1 MKLFHWI
8 KKLFKWAL
16 YFLLLCL
23 FGLIIL
29 FFVVT
34 SPEDKPIDDPKI
46 VNDVTQLNPI
56 EVAEI
61 KRPKSVQEIAT
72 LVKQHNGPIS
82 IGGGRYSMGGQTASH
97 QALQL
102 DLRQFN
108 QVISFSKEKKE
119 ITVEP
124 GITWRQIQDYI
135 DPYNLSLKVMQTYSN
150 FTVGGSLSVNVHGR
164 YLGLGPVIYTVKSIK
179 LVLADGQII
188 TASPTENS
196 ELFYGAI
203 GGYGALGVIVE
214 ATLSLDDNVKVERIT
229 KKMSIDEYQSF
240 FFKNIRQDTSI
251 VFHNADIYPGT
262 YNEITSVS
270 YVKTNKAL
278 TIEDRLRPKDKNY
291 RLEKFAMWIVSETP
305 CGGWIRKNILD
316 PVFNS
321 DGEVEWRNYEASYNV
336 KELEPSSRATSTY
349 VLQEYF
355 VPVDKIN
362 QFTPGMREIFQRH
375 KPNIINVSIRHA
387 HKDPGSLMA
396 WAKTEVFA
404 FVVYYKQ
411 GTSEADKQTVAVWTR
426 ELIELAASLGG
437 AYYLPYQIHATDE
450 QFRKCYPNADLFFAL
465 KRKVDPQHKFRN
477 KLWDAYHKPDTL
489 TKAEKDTSTSRF
501 KLLLTSV
508 GKNDSMFLFLQNVYG
523 LYPTGKYLELI
534 KAHAMKYATDKEIYE
549 NIQKGL
555 PDIKPAL
562 WAFRY
567 ALPALSKQ
575 KNEIADQTIAL
586 IGKEKP
592 INGYLEIG
600 TTGRY
605 VNVIE
610 DRVAMEGPVYLS
622 YYEHPSYGPQDI
634 MERGQLSKIGTFFD
648 LNNYDPIS
656 TASIPDT
663 SLDLITIYIGLHHCP
678 LNKMDAYVKSLY
690 RVLRPDGKLV
700 IRDHNVTNKT
710 FGNFVSLI
718 HDVFYC
724 GLEETWQYTS
734 GEIRNFTAS
743 DSLQQYLQARGF
755 KGGDQR
761 LLQAHDPSLNTLMCF
776 TRLPE
781 TGIAAELSQIKGW
794 KRDEGQTYLTL
805 PEWYLVYSPD
815 EYAQF
820 ISKEKPSKFPYYG
833 ASKQFWD
840 YYSDVCH
847 LTEKQYAFNQGYHLM
862 LWVIGSSYSLEN
874 LVKGMYEKTIGR
886 ISELFSWGERTE
898 EDEYAAK
905 IARDYVAFI
914 RIDPWYEFPFGQAL
928 WDLWTGTDLFGKG
941 MVRKCERK
949 IILSNEYAVKALYAY
964 LIKLGTKEVYG
975 DAESEMFVRTKGIN
989 DSILKEHPKIS
1000 FVKTLSDS
1008 TQIITL
1014 PRYEQFR
1021 DESIALFDQ
1030 TIPYLQVAGNDTIL
1044 LSYVAPDNKPYTFSS
1059 GEVVIKRPVLT
1070 LPGYNRS
1077 GLKVPVIHLDESVR
1091 YLQKEGL
1098 VIEHIYDY

>member
-1 MKLFHWI
+1 MKLFRWI
-8 KKLFKWAL
+8 KKLLKWSL
-16 YFLLLCL
+16 YFLLLCFL
-23 FGLIIL
+23 GLVLL

-34 SPEDKPIDDPKI
+34 SPEDKASDDPKL
-46 VNDVTQLNPI
+46 VNDVTQLNPV
-56 EVAEI
+56 EVSLI
-61 KRPKSVQEIAT
+61 KQPKSIEEVVSI
-72 LVKQHNGPIS
+72 VKTHKGPIS

-97 QALQL
+97 QAMQL

-108 QVISFSKEKKE
+108 QVLSFSKEKKE

-135 DPYNLSLKVMQTYSN
+135 DPHNLSLKVMQTYSN

-179 LVLADGQII
+179 LVLADGQVV
-188 TASPTENS
+188 TASPQENI

-203 GGYGALGVIVE
+203 GGYGALGVIVQ
-214 ATLSLDDNVKVERIT
+214 ATLSLDDNVKIERVT
-229 KKMSIDEYQSF
+229 KKMSIDEYHDF
-240 FFKNIRQDTSI
+240 FFKTIREDSSI
-251 VFHNADIYPGT
+251 VFHNADIYPGA
-262 YNEITSVS
+262 YNEIQSVS
-270 YVKTNKAL
+270 YVKTDKPL
-278 TIEDRLRPKDKNY
+278 TIEDRLRPTDKNY
-291 RLEKFAMWIVSETP
+291 RLEKFAMWIVSEAP
-305 CGGWIRKNILD
+305 YGGWIRQHFLD
-316 PVFNS
+316 PVFNG

-336 KELEPSSRATSTY
+336 KELEPSSRKNSTY

-362 QFTPGMREIFQRH
+362 SFTPGMREIFQRH

-387 HKDPGSLMA
+387 HKDPGSIMA

-411 GTSEADKQTVAVWTR
+411 GTSEAEKQTVAVWTR
-426 ELIELAASLGG
+426 ELVQLAASLGG

-489 TKAEKDTSTSRF
+489 TRAEKDTSTSRF
-501 KLLLTSV
+501 KLLLSSV

-534 KAHAMKYATDKEIYE
+534 KANAMKYKTDKEIYE
-549 NIQKGL
+549 NTQKGL
-555 PDIKPAL
+555 SDIKPFL

-586 IGKEKP
+586 VGKEKT

-605 VNVIE
+605 VNVLE
-610 DRVAMEGPVYLS
+610 DRVPMEGPVYLS

-656 TASIPDT
+656 VASIPDT

-678 LNKMDAYVKSLY
+678 LDKMDAYVKSLY
-690 RVLRPDGKLV
+690 RVLRPGGKLV
-700 IRDHNVTNKT
+700 IRDHNVTSKS

-724 GLEETWQYTS
+724 GLDETWQYTS
-734 GEIRNFTAS
+734 GELRNFTAS
-743 DSLQQYLQARGF
+743 DSLQAYLQVRGF
-755 KGGDQR
+755 QGGQQR

-781 TGIAAELSQIKGW
+781 KGIAAELSQIKGW

-815 EYAQF
+815 EYAEF
-820 ISKEKPSKFPYYG
+820 ISTSKPSEFPYYN

-840 YYSDVCH
+840 YYGEVSDI
-847 LTEKQYAFNQGYHLM
+847 TEKQYAFNQGYHLM

-874 LVKGMYEKTIGR
+874 FVKGIYEKTIGR
-886 ISELFSWGERTE
+886 ISELLAWGERTQ
-898 EDEYAAK
+898 EDEYAAQV
-905 IARDYVAFI
+905 ARDYVAFI
-914 RIDPWYEFPFGQAL
+914 RVDPWYEFPFGEAL
-928 WDLWTGTDLFGKG
+928 KKLWTKNDLFGQG
-941 MVRKCERK
+941 FIRKCERK

-975 DAESEMFVRTKGIN
+975 DAEAEMFVRIKNVN
-989 DSILKEHPKIS
+989 DSLFKAHPKVTV
-1000 FVKTLSDS
+1000 VKTLSDS
-1008 TQIITL
+1008 SQVITL

-1021 DESIALFDQ
+1021 DESIRLFHDG
-1030 TIPYLQVAGNDTIL
+1030 IRFIQVAGNDTIL
-1044 LSYVAPDNKPYTFSS
+1044 LSYIAPERKRYNYSS
-1059 GEVVIKRPVLT
+1059 GEVVIKKEILT
-1070 LPGYNRS
+1070 QPGYSRNA
-1077 GLKVPVIHLDESVR
+1077 LKVPVAHLDEAVH
-1091 YLQKEGL
+1091 YLQEQGVK
-1098 VIEHIYDY
+1098 IEHIYDY